1 MFASN
6 LVDILNGF
14 IFNRDIWLTKDGNKN
29 LGNENCK
36 QGFDFSAKTKQGSK
50 IDFSNNVTSSE
61 KKIELVELFIINRL
75 HIGNLNI
82 NSISNK
88 LLVRGNVD
96 IFVITETKLD
106 STFPISRFFIESY
119 SEPYR
124 FDRNRSGDGALIYVR
139 EDVPSKPLTDH
150 KLPHDIEGIFV
161 ESNLRKFWVI
171 SPT

>member
-6 LVDILNGF
+6 LVDFLNGF
-14 IFNRDIWLTKDGNKN
+14 IFNRDIWLTKDDNKN

-36 QGFDFSAKTKQGSK
+36 QGFDFSAKTKL
-50 IDFSNNVTSSE
+50 DCSNNVTSNE
-61 KKIELVELFIINRL
+61 KKIVLVELFITNRL
-75 HIGNLNI
+75 LIGNLNI

-96 IFVITETKLD
+96 ILVITETKLD
-106 STFPISRFFIESY
+106 STFPISRFLIESY
-119 SEPYR
+119 NEPYR
-124 FDRNRSGDGALIYVR
+124 FDRNRNGDGALIYVR
-139 EDVPSKPLTDH
+139 EDIPSKPLTDH

-161 ESNLRKFWVI
+161 ELNLRKFWVI

>member
-1 MFASN
+1 M
-6 LVDILNGF
+6 
-14 IFNRDIWLTKDGNKN
+14 
-29 LGNENCK
+29 
-36 QGFDFSAKTKQGSK
+36 
-50 IDFSNNVTSSE
+50 
-61 KKIELVELFIINRL
+61 ELVELFIINRL

-96 IFVITETKLD
+96 IFVITETKLN